1 MQSVIISGQFD
12 SGNITIVDA
21 SSPQDIKLAIR
32 KDNASNFLQF
42 FHFRLEA
49 PINETCK
56 ISIINAGESS
66 YTGGWPGYNVCTS
79 WDRSD
84 WFRTPC
90 AYDGGVLSFEIEM
103 SQNSVYFSYFT
114 PYSHER
120 HLDLLSWA
128 QGDSRVTNETLGQT
142 IDGRAMSMLRI
153 SEADSPKRKAW
164 VIARQHPGETMAE
177 WFVEGFLHSLLD
189 ENNPAARKLLSNT
202 AFYVVPNMNP
212 DGSARGNLRTNAAG
226 ANLNREWQTPS
237 MEISPEVFLVR
248 ERMMAEGGDLF
259 LDIHGDEELPY
270 NFVAGCE
277 GNPSYDERH
286 AELEKRF
293 KNTYMSIS
301 PDFQD
306 KHGYPKDEAGKAD
319 LRIAAN
325 WLGEHFRTLS
335 FTIEMP
341 FKDNA
346 DLPNQSTGW
355 SAERS
360 AQLGSDVLFP
370 IAKTFR
376 LMDKQDAA

>member
-1 MQSVIISGQFD
+1 MQSVIISEQFD
-12 SGNITIVDA
+12 SGNIVVIDA
-21 SSPQDIKLAIR
+21 SNSQDIKLAIR
-32 KDNASNFLQF
+32 KDNASDFLQF
-42 FHFRLEA
+42 FHFSLEA
-49 PINETCK
+49 QVGERCK
-56 ISIINAGESS
+56 ISIVNAGESS
-66 YTGGWPGYNVCTS
+66 YTGGWPSYNVCTS

-90 AYDGGVLSFEIEM
+90 TYQDGVLSFEITM
-103 SQNSVYFSYFT
+103 TQNSVYFSYFT

-120 HLDLLSWA
+120 HLDLLAWA
-128 QGDSRVTNETLGQT
+128 QGDTRVTNETLGQT
-142 IDGRAMSMLRI
+142 LDGRAMSMLRI
-153 SEADSPKRKAW
+153 SESESPKRKAW
-164 VIARQHPGETMAE
+164 IIARQHPGETMAE

-189 ENNPAARKLLSNT
+189 ENNPAARKLLSDT

-226 ANLNREWQTPS
+226 ANLNREWQAPS
-237 MEISPEVFLVR
+237 METSPEVYLVR
-248 ERMMAEGGDLF
+248 ERMMTEGGDLF

-277 GNPSYDERH
+277 GNPSYDARH
-286 AELEKRF
+286 AELENRF

-306 KHGYPKDEAGKAD
+306 THGYPKDESGKANMTV
-319 LRIAAN
+319 AAN
-325 WLGEHFRTLS
+325 WLGEHFKTLS

-346 DLPNQSTGW
+346 DLPNESTGW

-370 IAKTFR
+370 IAKVFR
-376 LMDKQDAA
+376 LMDKQAEA